1 MTKDEATE
9 YRRSVAALI
18 VAAMYTG
25 YTPPEPPAND
35 TDENRRDYERGLNM
49 RRMRCAEHAFA
60 QAAAMIPEAE
70 LHEGPVDDDGVAL
83 DERAFNRKCI
93 HGKKQDEPCPECD
106 ERQN

>member
-25 YTPPEPPAND
+25 YTPPEPPEND
-35 TDENRRDYERGLNM
+35 PDGFFQRTLNM
-49 RRMRCAEHAFA
+49 RRMRCAEAAFA